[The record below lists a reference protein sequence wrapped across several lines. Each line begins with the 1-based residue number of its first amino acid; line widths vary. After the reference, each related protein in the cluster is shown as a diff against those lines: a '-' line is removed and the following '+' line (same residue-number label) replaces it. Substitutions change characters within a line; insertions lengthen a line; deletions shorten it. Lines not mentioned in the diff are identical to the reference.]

1 MQSESYLYPAGEW
14 KQRCKSSQNNHR
26 NYNKSALLKM
36 KPRVPTRR
44 TNMRRFLKGL
54 FLYLHFVVG
63 EAAEGKQPAMTS
75 CHSASSK
82 PAVVR
87 EFPVRCPDTTWK
99 HFRITSLAVAA
110 SFLRKTDER
119 LCHLEL
125 RDDFFTCLSWS
136 SAFKPCFPLCGL
148 FSSLSPAPLCIY
160 AWKPEAASF
169 AGRSLLINKTW
180 SGDDDD

>member
-1 MQSESYLYPAGEW
+1 METEMQIES
-14 KQRCKSSQNNHR
+14 KQSQKLQQIR
-26 NYNKSALLKM
+26 LVEDEAAR
-36 KPRVPTRR
+36 PDPTH
-44 TNMRRFLKGL
+44 KHAPL
-54 FLYLHFVVG
+54 FKRIILIYLHFVVG